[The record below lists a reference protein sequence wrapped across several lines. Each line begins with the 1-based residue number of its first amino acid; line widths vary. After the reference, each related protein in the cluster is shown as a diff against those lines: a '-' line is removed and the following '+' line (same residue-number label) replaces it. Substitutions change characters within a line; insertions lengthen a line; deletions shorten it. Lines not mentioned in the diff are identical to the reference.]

1 MDKLSKAIQKL
12 PPKQAI
18 QIAEI
23 IECLLSGKTNNL
35 DIKKLRGFK
44 NVFRVRFGH
53 LRIIFKQEGEK
64 IIILDIGKRSDNTYR
79 NY

>member
-12 PPKQAI
+12 TRKQAA

-23 IECLLSGKTNNL
+23 IECLLSGKTSNL
-35 DIKKLRGFK
+35 NIKKLRGFK
-44 NVFRVRFGH
+44 NIFRVRVGQ
-53 LRIIFKQEGEK
+53 LRIIFKQESEK
-64 IIILDIGKRSDNTYR
+64 IIILDIGKRSGNTYR